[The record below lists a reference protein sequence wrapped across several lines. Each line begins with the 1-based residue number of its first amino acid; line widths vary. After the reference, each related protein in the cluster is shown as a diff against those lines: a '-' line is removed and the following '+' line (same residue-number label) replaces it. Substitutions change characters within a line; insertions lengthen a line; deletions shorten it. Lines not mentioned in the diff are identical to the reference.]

1 MIFYK
6 NLFPVPPLADN
17 FFFGAF
23 FTASQWFFSLFNRWK
38 RLKILTFRTFCPLSF
53 FVAFSRRIATVFCRF
68 SAIFRLFLLQNW
80 SKFLGAFFFFPP
92 LAVRGFFRT
101 VPVRYFKIFVVRST
115 PFSGLFFRSFRA
127 IFFCFWS
134 LFCLS
139 FVVGFWTF
147 SGCFCRFFGGFFS
160 SSFSLVFSGFLT
172 VPKSLKIKRI
182 GQKWK
187 KAKKNGKGKKI
198 KVLWK
203 NANCG

>member
-115 PFSGLFFRSFRA
+115 PFSGLFFALSERY
-127 IFFCFWS
+127 FFAFEVCFA
-134 LFCLS
+134 CLS
-139 FVVGFWTF
+139 LSVFGLLAVVFVGF
-147 SGCFCRFFGGFFS
+147 SGAFFLLLFLWFFR
-160 SSFSLVFSGFLT
+160 GFL
-172 VPKSLKIKRI
+172 PFQNR
-182 GQKWK
+182 WK
-187 KAKKNGKGKKI
+187 
-198 KVLWK
+198 
-203 NANCG
+203 